1 MAIGVKLS
9 NEDLEA
15 IAQLY
20 EVRWSASIKNWKE
33 RDVDGCQ
40 WIVSYPDL
48 KGNWIIRTG
57 TSLAETIIRIL
68 KELDL
73 YNA

>member
-1 MAIGVKLS
+1 MAVGVKLS
-9 NEDLEA
+9 EEDLKA
-15 IAQLY
+15 VAQLY
-20 EVRWSASIKNWKE
+20 EVRWSADIRNWKE
-33 RDVDGCQ
+33 RGVDGCL
-40 WIVSYPDL
+40 WVVICPDL
-48 KGNWIIRTG
+48 NGNWVIRTG